1 MSDIRFNQW
10 LHQSG
15 TGGVSQVDGGHVG
28 IGTTNP
34 DIAVHTAN
42 TKKIN
47 VGIVTANSVY
57 AGAYYGDGSNLTGLA
72 SDKIEEGDTKV
83 EVVDSGSQYIVGE
96 VNGTERLRITSAGKI
111 IIGNSGTAYGNGAV
125 QSFIAHT
132 ANAGTSGFNSIDTT
146 SVAAGVGGEISF
158 YGKFNTGA
166 QDYAYLGHIR
176 GIKENATAGNTAC
189 ALTFHTRPTAT
200 APSEKLRIGSEGNLA
215 LGGTNTSAYANQSY
229 FFIGAVGNLYADTAS
244 GSGNSLSLSN
254 NAYINT
260 SGNWVYRVGDK
271 ASNIYQY
278 NGDIGFR
285 TAGTGSAGNTISW
298 SERLRIDSTGKIGI
312 NRAATEHPLE
322 IQHASEPT
330 VSLWRGSTKGAA
342 LQAQSGGTYL
352 YSYQNAPLIFSVNS
366 ANGFSERVR
375 ITSGGQLLIG
385 TTTAVRAL
393 TIKDPGQI
401 HVESTSTGNWVGM
414 SIKGSSGTNNYN
426 AYFGVLDSNGKF
438 FIDNSSNGAD
448 IEIESGASG
457 QKAGRVLVGPSV
469 PTSGDDSQMIIRNNP
484 SNGIYRCL
492 RLNNDSNN
500 NRITMTFEGNGTAT
514 GDIRLN
520 GSTTS
525 YNSYSDYRL
534 KENVVPLTDPVTRL
548 KTLKPYRFNFIA
560 SPDITLDGFFA
571 HEVSP
576 AVAEAVGGEKDEVD
590 KDGNVIPQAL
600 DMAKLVPLLTAS
612 LQEAFTKIETLEAE
626 VAVLKSS

>member
-1 MSDIRFNQW
+1 MSRIRTN
-10 LHQSG
+10 LITNRMANGAPTVSNGLVISG
-15 TGGVSQVDGGHVG
+15 VTTSTSFSGDGSALTGITQ
-28 IGTTNP
+28 TTINNNGSNR
-34 DIAVHTAN
+34 IITGSGTAN
-42 TKKIN
+42 TLEGEATFTYDGVNKAKID
-47 VGIVTANSVY
+47 TSQTY
-57 AGAYYGDGSNLTGLA
+57 AYLQLD
-72 SDKIEEGDTKV
+72 
-83 EVVDSGSQYIVGE
+83 
-96 VNGTERLRITSAGKI
+96 
-111 IIGNSGTAYGNGAV
+111 GNSGGSIEFYANGSRKFELYGIDAGIEIYDRDKGAYHSKFLSGGDLEV
-125 QSFIAHT
+125 SDGKVHVKGSGELLRLQT
-132 ANAGTSGFNSIDTT
+132 NASGGGQCYIDFDD
-146 SVAAGVGGEISF
+146 E
-158 YGKFNTGA
+158 
-166 QDYAYLGHIR
+166 
-176 GIKENATAGNTAC
+176 
-189 ALTFHTRPTAT
+189 TAT
-200 APSEKLRIGSEGNLA
+200 RASIGM
-215 LGGTNTSAYANQSY
+215 
-229 FFIGAVGNLYADTAS
+229 
-244 GSGNSLSLSN
+244 
-254 NAYINT
+254 
-260 SGNWVYRVGDK
+260 
-271 ASNIYQY
+271 
-278 NGDIGFR
+278 
-285 TAGTGSAGNTISW
+285 
-298 SERLRIDSTGKIGI
+298 
-312 NRAATEHPLE
+312 
-322 IQHASEPT
+322 
-330 VSLWRGSTKGAA
+330 RGSSSDTLTLAA
-342 LQAQSGGTYL
+342 LNGSMRFDVQNKTQAL
-352 YSYQNAPLIFSVNS
+352 N
-366 ANGFSERVR
+366 
-375 ITSGGQLLIG
+375 ITSNGQLLIG

-401 HVESTSTGNWVGM
+401 HVESTDTGNWVGM

-576 AVAEAVGGEKDEVD
+576 AVAEAVGGEKDDVD
-590 KDGNVIPQAL
+590 NDGNVIPQAL

-612 LQEAFTKIETLEAE
+612 LQEAFTKIEALEAE

>member
-1 MSDIRFNQW
+1 MTSKLVVNTIESDTGISSVSFASSISMSSTSKFHFSNAGIDIGADTNINRPEAGVLGFNINGGEKVRINSSGRMG
-10 LHQSG
+10 LGTDSPDTTLTVQSG
-15 TGGVSQVDGGHVG
+15 GDAQMSLKNPS
-28 IGTTNP
+28 GTT
-34 DIAVHTAN
+34 
-42 TKKIN
+42 K
-47 VGIVTANSVY
+47 
-57 AGAYYGDGSNLTGLA
+57 AY
-72 SDKIEEGDTKV
+72 V
-83 EVVDSGSQYIVGE
+83 
-96 VNGTERLRITSAGKI
+96 
-111 IIGNSGTAYGNGAV
+111 
-125 QSFIAHT
+125 
-132 ANAGTSGFNSIDTT
+132 GTSGAF
-146 SVAAGVGGEISF
+146 
-158 YGKFNTGA
+158 
-166 QDYAYLGHIR
+166 
-176 GIKENATAGNTAC
+176 
-189 ALTFHTRPTAT
+189 
-200 APSEKLRIGSEGNLA
+200 
-215 LGGTNTSAYANQSY
+215 
-229 FFIGAVGNLYADTAS
+229 
-244 GSGNSLSLSN
+244 
-254 NAYINT
+254 
-260 SGNWVYRVGDK
+260 
-271 ASNIYQY
+271 
-278 NGDIGFR
+278 
-285 TAGTGSAGNTISW
+285 GSAGTDD
-298 SERLRIDSTGKIGI
+298 LRIRSDSSNI
-312 NRAATEHPLE
+312 
-322 IQHASEPT
+322 
-330 VSLWRGSTKGAA
+330 V
-342 LQAQSGGTYL
+342 
-352 YSYQNAPLIFSVNS
+352 F
-366 ANGFSERVR
+366 GFSGAERVR
-375 ITSGGQLLIG
+375 ITSGGQFLIG

-438 FIDNSSNGAD
+438 FVDNGSNGAD

-534 KENVVPLTDPVTRL
+534 KENVVPLTDPVKRL

-576 AVAEAVGGEKDEVD
+576 AVAEAVGGEKDDVD
-590 KDGNVIPQAL
+590 NDGNVIPQAL

-612 LQEAFTKIETLEAE
+612 LQEAFTKIEALEAE
-626 VAVLKSS
+626 VAALKSS

>member
-1 MSDIRFNQW
+1 DS
-10 LHQSG
+10 SG
-15 TGGVSQVDGGHVG
+15 KLLV
-28 IGTTNP
+28 GTT
-34 DIAVHTAN
+34 V
-42 TKKIN
+42 
-47 VGIVTANSVY
+47 
-57 AGAYYGDGSNLTGLA
+57 AGSSGADNLVL
-72 SDKIEEGDTKV
+72 
-83 EVVDSGSQYIVGE
+83 YR
-96 VNGTERLRITSAGKI
+96 N
-111 IIGNSGTAYGNGAV
+111 GNGGITV
-125 QSFIAHT
+125 RNN
-132 ANAGTSGFNSIDTT
+132 ANQNGNLFFSRGTSGADEYRGYIQ
-146 SVAAGVGGEISF
+146 
-158 YGKFNTGA
+158 YQHA
-166 QDYAYLGHIR
+166 QDLMVFG
-176 GIKENATAGNTAC
+176 C
-189 ALTFHTRPTAT
+189 
-200 APSEKLRIGSEGNLA
+200 
-215 LGGTNTSAYANQSY
+215 
-229 FFIGAVGNLYADTAS
+229 
-244 GSGNSLSLSN
+244 
-254 NAYINT
+254 
-260 SGNWVYRVGDK
+260 
-271 ASNIYQY
+271 
-278 NGDIGFR
+278 NG
-285 TAGTGSAGNTISW
+285 
-298 SERLRIDSTGKIGI
+298 
-312 NRAATEHPLE
+312 
-322 IQHASEPT
+322 
-330 VSLWRGSTKGAA
+330 
-342 LQAQSGGTYL
+342 
-352 YSYQNAPLIFSVNS
+352 
-366 ANGFSERVR
+366 SERVR

-576 AVAEAVGGEKDEVD
+576 AVAEAVGGEKDDVD
-590 KDGNVIPQAL
+590 NDGNVIPQAL

>member
-1 MSDIRFNQW
+1 MSSNLKVNTI
-10 LHQSG
+10 LPSTG
-15 TGGVSQVDGGHVG
+15 TAIG
-28 IGTTNP
+28 IGTASGNV
-34 DIAVHTAN
+34 DVLGHIVGHN
-42 TKKIN
+42 TPNISGIN
-47 VGIVTANSVY
+47 SVTATTFYGS
-57 AGAYYGDGSNLTGLA
+57 GANLTSLPAANLTGTLPA
-72 SDKIEEGDTKV
+72 I
-83 EVVDSGSQYIVGE
+83 SGANLTSLPAQATIANNADNRVITGGSGVNLNGE
-96 VNGTERLRITSAGKI
+96 ANLTFNGTLLHAKGS
-111 IIGNSGTAYGNGAV
+111 
-125 QSFIAHT
+125 
-132 ANAGTSGFNSIDTT
+132 
-146 SVAAGVGGEISF
+146 GEI
-158 YGKFNTGA
+158 
-166 QDYAYLGHIR
+166 
-176 GIKENATAGNTAC
+176 
-189 ALTFHTRPTAT
+189 
-200 APSEKLRIGSEGNLA
+200 LRLE
-215 LGGTNTSAYANQSY
+215 T
-229 FFIGAVGNLYADTAS
+229 TAS
-244 GSGNSLSLSN
+244 GGGQCFIDFDDET
-254 NAYINT
+254 AT
-260 SGNWVYRVGDK
+260 R
-271 ASNIYQY
+271 AS
-278 NGDIGFR
+278 IGM
-285 TAGTGSAGNTISW
+285 
-298 SERLRIDSTGKIGI
+298 
-312 NRAATEHPLE
+312 
-322 IQHASEPT
+322 
-330 VSLWRGSTKGAA
+330 RGSSSDTLTLAA
-342 LQAQSGGTYL
+342 LNGSMRFDVQNKTQAL
-352 YSYQNAPLIFSVNS
+352 N
-366 ANGFSERVR
+366 
-375 ITSGGQLLIG
+375 ITSNGQLLIG

-576 AVAEAVGGEKDEVD
+576 AVAEAVGGEKDDVD
-590 KDGNVIPQAL
+590 NDGNVIPQAL

-612 LQEAFTKIETLEAE
+612 LQEAFTKIEALEAE